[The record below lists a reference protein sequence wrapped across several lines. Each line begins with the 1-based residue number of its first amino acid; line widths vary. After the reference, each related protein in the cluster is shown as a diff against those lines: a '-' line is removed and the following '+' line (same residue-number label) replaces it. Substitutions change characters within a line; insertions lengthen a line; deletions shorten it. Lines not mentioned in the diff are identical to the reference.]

1 MRADR
6 QINVS
11 DGLRFS
17 LYFERA
23 PVCFNIVRQE
33 FGTAGN
39 WQIPH
44 PHEWVKKVQPFIRE
58 DCNLMGRVHTWTLE
72 RDGDG
77 GGDVGKK
84 GDREEDKDW
93 IERQMKR

>member
-1 MRADR
+1 MCLCA
-6 QINVS
+6 
-11 DGLRFS
+11 
-17 LYFERA
+17 
-23 PVCFNIVRQE
+23 FNIVRQE

-72 RDGDG
+72 RRTRDGDG
-77 GGDVGKK
+77 GDGGETKTGLK
-84 GDREEDKDW
+84 DR
-93 IERQMKR
+93 